1 MALEVEFGTAGGRT
15 RAVADEEGLRIA
27 SRGLRREAP
36 WRTLTGGGLARM
48 RTIELEAM
56 GPEAANVLPGLGRL
70 AEVSRRMTDAHRL
83 LVLAQARARGRPRL
97 ILTPVPVDD
106 PNAEVFLA
114 EVKRRLGPRWLG
126 EDLELK
132 ALKRELGASYPR
144 WYWAAGLLFVLFVAA
159 ATISVIAGW
168 GQLTSENTSLSQ
180 LESWWLV
187 GLAVWIGFVA
197 LLLFLVRDP
206 SGDSHWRTWA
216 LAAPVALLLAVLA
229 PTAVATYRLAADGQL
244 SRFEPAGLLV
254 LALWLALAALFVSF
268 VRRRLG

>member
-1 MALEVEFGTAGGRT
+1 MALEVEFGTAGRRT
-15 RAVADEEGLRIA
+15 WAVANEEGLRIG
-27 SRGLRREAP
+27 SRRLRREAP

-48 RTIELEAM
+48 RTIEFEAM

-97 ILTPVPVDD
+97 ILIPVPFDD
-106 PNAEVFLA
+106 PNAEGLLT

-126 EDLELK
+126 EDRELK

-144 WYWAAGLLFVLFVAA
+144 WYWASGLLFVLLIAA
-159 ATISVIAGW
+159 ATISAIAGW
-168 GQLTSENTSLSQ
+168 GELTSENTGLAH

-187 GLAVWIGFVA
+187 GLAVWMGFVA
-197 LLLFLVRDP
+197 LILFLVREP
-206 SGDSHWRTWA
+206 EGENQWRTWA
-216 LAAPVALLLAVLA
+216 MAAPVALLLAVLA
-229 PTAVATYRLAADGQL
+229 PPAVVTYRLAADGEL
-244 SRFEPAGLLV
+244 SRLGPAGLVV
-254 LALWLALAALFVSF
+254 LALWLAVAALFVST